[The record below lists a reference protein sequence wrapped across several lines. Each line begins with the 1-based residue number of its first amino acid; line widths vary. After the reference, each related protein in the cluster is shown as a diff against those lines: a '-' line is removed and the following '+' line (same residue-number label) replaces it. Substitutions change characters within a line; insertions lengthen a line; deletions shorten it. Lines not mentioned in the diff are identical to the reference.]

1 MGRASY
7 DEITIAEQAVAPST
21 PASGFGHIYP
31 KPDGKLYYKNSSGV
45 ETEVTNSAG
54 GGGIS
59 RVVTQVITNITA
71 GSAASTDY
79 DYFITNGSTVTLPSA
94 IANTNTYR
102 FTRTGSDDCTI
113 NTTLSQ
119 TINGDLTAVIKL
131 TNYILII
138 QSNGTNWVA
147 K

>member
-1 MGRASY
+1 MGKANY
-7 DEITIAEQAVAPST
+7 DEITIAEQAVAPAT

-45 ETEVTNSAG
+45 ETELTNVAG
-54 GGGIS
+54 VGIS
-59 RVVTQVITNITA
+59 RVVTQVSTNITA
-71 GSAASTDY
+71 GSAAITDY
-79 DYFITNGSTVTLPSA
+79 DYYITNGSTVTLPTA
-94 IANTNTYR
+94 VGNTNIYT
-102 FTRTGSDDCTI
+102 FTRTGSVDCTI
-113 NTTLSQ
+113 NTTSSQ

-131 TNYILII
+131 TNYILTI